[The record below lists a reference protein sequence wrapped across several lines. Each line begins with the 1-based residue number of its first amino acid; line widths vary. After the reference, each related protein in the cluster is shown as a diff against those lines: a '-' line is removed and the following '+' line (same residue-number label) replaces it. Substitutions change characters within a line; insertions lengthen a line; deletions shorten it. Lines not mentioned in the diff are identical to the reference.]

1 MSSFTW
7 LDYSEHDR
15 QKAIEVVRLFAEKG
29 TVDELGIGTVRD
41 AFSDILFPGTS
52 TLHTRARYFFFIPWH
67 YRRLEGRE
75 FNSAADLAAQVRK
88 DEVTLINTLAE
99 SDDVD
104 GVIGIEARETLKNL
118 PSLLYWQGLQ
128 ALGFRLVEGG
138 QAAFHRRLAGVGR
151 SRSSEEIRTDDG
163 DPVGRGQLAFWHPG
177 IPETPEGF
185 PKEASFRLTRAEA
198 RFFQDRVRERVG
210 RSLLAWLLS
219 EGAGIEDAD
228 FPWQHPRLGE
238 MRSEHREQLAHAR
251 NFSETMRGA
260 ALLYNLMLGERSGD
274 QELIEEYREELG
286 AWVEQMRLRASEL
299 ERWDRRAMW
308 SLVLR
313 QNPGIP
319 LRSQDFIQRW
329 LDIACDPN
337 AAATVAEQQK
347 VRTLIEHRERAL
359 KGGLARLTN
368 QRALERW
375 SGESGT
381 AQLSFRWANVR
392 AIVTD
397 VLSAA

>member
-67 YRRLEGRE
+67 YRRLEGRQLS
-75 FNSAADLAAQVRK
+75 SAADLAAQVRK
-88 DEVTLINTLAE
+88 DEVTLINALAE

-138 QAAFHRRLAGVGR
+138 QAAFHRRLAGLGGTR
-151 SRSSEEIRTDDG
+151 TREEIRTDDG
-163 DPVGRGQLAFWHPG
+163 DPLGGGQVAFWHPG
-177 IPETPEGF
+177 IPDAAEGF
-185 PKEASFRLTRAEA
+185 PKEASFQLTRAEA

-210 RSLLAWLLS
+210 KSLLAWLLR
-219 EGAGIEDAD
+219 EGSGIEDAD
-228 FPWQHPRLGE
+228 LPWQHPRLGH
-238 MRSEHREQLAHAR
+238 MPSEHREQLMHAR

-260 ALLYNLMLGERSGD
+260 ALLYNLMLAELSGD
-274 QELIEEYREELG
+274 RELVDDYREELEG
-286 AWVEQMRLRASEL
+286 WVQQMRTRASEL

-319 LRSQDFIQRW
+319 FRSQAFIQQW
-329 LDIACDPN
+329 LEIACDPN
-337 AAATVAEQQK
+337 AAATVAEEQK
-347 VRTLIEHRERAL
+347 VRTLIQHRERAL
-359 KGGLARLTN
+359 KGGLARLSN

-392 AIVTD
+392 AMVTD